1 MTTGIR
7 RAIGGALAVGLAV
20 LVGGAGCSRKQE
32 VADAAVTQ
40 DVASRI
46 EKDPDLGRFE
56 VVVTTQN
63 GVVTLTGIVDQDAQ
77 RAEAAQIA
85 RDTEGV
91 VDVVNHLETQKSPG
105 TYRTPGV
112 GAPPAEAPPG
122 TRAPAAPEEP
132 S

>member
-7 RAIGGALAVGLAV
+7 RAIGGSLAVGVAV
-20 LVGGAGCSRKQE
+20 LVAAGGCSRKQE
-32 VADAAVTQ
+32 LADAAVTQ
-40 DVASRI
+40 DVTSRI

-56 VVVTTQN
+56 VVVTTQD
-63 GVVTLTGIVDQDAQ
+63 GVVTLTGIVDEEAQ
-77 RAEAAQIA
+77 RTEAAQIA
-85 RDTEGV
+85 RDTDGV

-105 TYRTPGV
+105 AYRTPDV